1 MESHHMGFQ
10 ARDLQSPPA
19 LYGTTSPNGSWDRY
33 RPCLCRINS
42 SVLHLSATQELKFS
56 ETSVCGILQQLLN
69 ERYSCPKDKAS
80 RAGLATRI
88 SANLTRRVVSRPRR
102 CQNLLPI
109 VKELRI
115 LSPRNIKSGLAFR
128 LAGPL
133 SALGSSR
140 LNRSTRMFATPRRH
154 YFANSAFG
162 SLQCTRAKKSGTAS
176 FCLTVAIQLCQVA

>member
-1 MESHHMGFQ
+1 M
-10 ARDLQSPPA
+10 
-19 LYGTTSPNGSWDRY
+19 
-33 RPCLCRINS
+33 
-42 SVLHLSATQELKFS
+42 
-56 ETSVCGILQQLLN
+56 
-69 ERYSCPKDKAS
+69 
-80 RAGLATRI
+80 
-88 SANLTRRVVSRPRR
+88 PRR

-109 VKELRI
+109 VKELKI
-115 LSPRNIKSGLAFR
+115 LTPRNIKSGLAFR

-133 SALGSSR
+133 FALGSSR